1 MGNFISLLVQGI
13 SLGLTYFL
21 LATGL
26 TLTMGLMR
34 VVNMSHGALY
44 MIAGFLG
51 ITVHNVTGSW
61 TAGVLAGAALAA
73 LLGLGME
80 IGFLRRLYKNPANQV
95 LLTIGFINIIANTAQ
110 WIWGGFPLSAPTPA
124 FFLGSVKLGSVATPT
139 FNFFIMGF
147 GILMAFGLWFLQD
160 KTKVGAM
167 VRASMDNPEIA
178 SALGMN
184 NKSLFTA
191 VFALGSLIAGLSSMI
206 GGTLTGINMSSG
218 WDILLT
224 SIIVVVV
231 GGTGSIQGALLG
243 GLLIGLV
250 NTFGVVYF
258 PAIASFIKYIV
269 LIIVLLIKPTGLLGK
284 RTNVNR
290 VVEEAQVKPAALK
303 HGNPLLGR
311 APSTAG
317 AALYR
322 FAPYIIALAV
332 LLVLPLASG
341 SYTVRI
347 LSKVLIFALFAMS
360 LDIVMGYTG
369 MRSFGHAAFFGF
381 GGYMTGILSV
391 KLGMTSFWV
400 ILPITLLSCA
410 VLSAIIGYFTLRV
423 TGVHFL
429 LVTMAFGQLLSQI
442 ATRWHTVTGGSDGFG
457 GIKYPNLGFEISW
470 DPTKFY
476 FFTLIFFIICFL
488 LLNRFMK
495 SSFGRSLIGI
505 RENEGRMRSLGF
517 NAWVIKYFG
526 MILAGVFAGMAGML
540 YAYLNKAMTP
550 LDLALETSALPMLM
564 VIMGGGAT
572 LWGPALG
579 ATAIVLVQSYAGIF
593 VPDRWPLVLGI
604 LYVVCVMFLQGG
616 FSRYLASFYNWI
628 GGKIFGNT
636 SAAGKVLDDGKAN
649 EAS

>member
-44 MIAGFLG
+44 MIAGFFG
-51 ITVHNVTGSW
+51 ITVYSATGSW
-61 TAGVLAGAALAA
+61 ILGVLAGAVLAA
-73 LLGLGME
+73 LLGLFIE

-95 LLTIGFINIIANTAQ
+95 LLTIGFINIIANVAQ

-124 FFLGSVKLGSVATPT
+124 LFLSSVKLGSVATPT

-147 GILMAFGLWFLQD
+147 GILMAVGLWFLQD

-167 VRASMDNPEIA
+167 VRASMDNSEIA

-184 NKSLFTA
+184 NKFLFTA

-250 NTFGVVYF
+250 STFGVVYF
-258 PAIASFIKYIV
+258 PAFASFIKYVV
-269 LIIVLLIKPTGLLGK
+269 LIIILLIKPTGLLGK
-284 RTNVNR
+284 KANINR
-290 VVEEAQVKPAALK
+290 AVEGTQGGSGAPK

-311 APSTAG
+311 NLNTSG
-317 AALYR
+317 VVIYAL
-322 FAPYIIALAV
+322 APYIFVLAV
-332 LLVLPLASG
+332 LIVLPLFSG

-347 LSKVLIFALFAMS
+347 ISKVLIFALFAMS

-391 KLGMTSFWV
+391 KLGITSFWA

-410 VLSAIIGYFTLRV
+410 VLAAIIGYFTLRV

-442 ATRWHTVTGGSDGFG
+442 ATRWRTLTGGSDGFG
-457 GIKYPNLGFEISW
+457 GIKYPDLGFEISW
-470 DPTKFY
+470 NPTKLY
-476 FFTLIFFIICFL
+476 FFTLLVFIVCAL

-517 NAWVIKYFG
+517 NTWAIKYSG
-526 MILAGVFAGMAGML
+526 VILAGVFAGMAGVM

-579 ATAIVLVQSYAGIF
+579 AAVIVLVQSYAGIYM
-593 VPDRWPLVLGI
+593 PDRWPLILGI

-616 FSRYLASFYNWI
+616 FSRYLTSFYNRI
-628 GGKIFGNT
+628 GNKILKGT
-636 SAAGKVLDDGKAN
+636 PATKASGDGR
-649 EAS
+649 

>member
-51 ITVHNVTGSW
+51 ITVHGATGSW
-61 TAGVLAGAALAA
+61 MLGILAGAVLAA
-73 LLGLGME
+73 LLGLMME
-80 IGFLRRLYKNPANQV
+80 VCFLRRLYKNPANQV
-95 LLTIGFINIIANTAQ
+95 LLTIGFINIISNMAQ

-124 FFLGSVKLGSVATPT
+124 LFLSSVKLGSVATPT

-147 GILMAFGLWFLQD
+147 GILMAVGLWFLQD
-160 KTKVGAM
+160 KTRVGAM
-167 VRASMDNPEIA
+167 IRASMDNSEIA
-178 SALGMN
+178 SALGID
-184 NKSLFTA
+184 NKFLFTA
-191 VFALGSLIAGLSSMI
+191 VFALGSCIAGLCSMI

-250 NTFGVVYF
+250 NTFGVVYLPEF
-258 PAIASFIKYIV
+258 ASFIKYIV
-269 LIIVLLIKPTGLLGK
+269 LIVVLLIKPTGLLGRK
-284 RTNVNR
+284 VNINST
-290 VVEEAQVKPAALK
+290 VEDTRGGSGAPRY
-303 HGNPLLGR
+303 GNPLLGR
-311 APSTAG
+311 DSDTPG
-317 AALYR
+317 AVLYR
-322 FAPYIIALAV
+322 LAPCILALAV
-332 LLVLPLASG
+332 LIVLPLVSG
-341 SYTVRI
+341 SYTVRVI
-347 LSKVLIFALFAMS
+347 SKVLIFALFAMS

-369 MRSFGHAAFFGF
+369 MQSFGHAAFFGF
-381 GGYMTGILSV
+381 GGYMSGVLAV
-391 KLGMTSFWV
+391 KLGITSFWA
-400 ILPITLLSCA
+400 ILPVTLLSCA
-410 VLSAIIGYFTLRV
+410 VLSAIVGYFTLRV

-442 ATRWHTVTGGSDGFG
+442 ATAWRTVTGGSDGFG
-457 GIKYPNLGFEISW
+457 GIKYPDLGFEIHW
-470 DPTKFY
+470 NPTKFY
-476 FFTLIFFIICFL
+476 FLTLLVFIICFL
-488 LLNRFMK
+488 LLQRFMK
-495 SSFGRSLIGI
+495 ASYGRSLIGV

-517 NAWVIKYFG
+517 NSWTIKYAG
-526 MILAGVFAGMAGML
+526 VILSGVFAGMAGIM

-579 ATAIVLVQSYAGIF
+579 AAAIVLVQSYAGIHM
-593 VPDRWPLVLGI
+593 PDRWPLILGI

-616 FSRYLASFYNWI
+616 FSRFLASRYHWI
-628 GGKIFGNT
+628 GGRIFGNRPI
-636 SAAGKVLDDGKAN
+636 AGLPGGGKKQA
-649 EAS
+649 